1 MSECYVCVKKF
12 PLQEAAAAGLTRAGI
27 MRSARYTKAAP
38 RAKPT
43 ATGTNA
49 NEPYFPESSA
59 MSMAGASNDQ

>member
-1 MSECYVCVKKF
+1 MSECYVCVKKY
-12 PLQEAAAAGLTRAGI
+12 PLWAAAAGLTRAGI

-43 ATGTNA
+43 ATGTKA